1 MHVKY
6 LVYKQPKVEKY
17 VLAIDHTKNRSLK
30 KQLKS
35 ICEGIGVP
43 NLKSKVMERENWA
56 IENQDLFNLDL
67 WMKPSKIFT
76 AKDPNAAEEPEE
88 DNEENDDPDQ
98 PKVKRLRLKFDWWCK
113 AGISKNMGLLC
124 KEFNEHRQLKPN
136 KIIVT
141 GPPVSGVSY
150 FAEKLSQFYNIP
162 LIRIKDVVEMIAKM
176 DGELGDEIRAHL
188 EEQKGLLVEEGRAA
202 LEKKRSQ
209 GVKGLPEDVDE
220 STVRAEII

>member
-17 VLAIDHTKNRSLK
+17 VFAIDHTKNRNLK
-30 KQLKS
+30 RLLKS
-35 ICEGIGVP
+35 IGEGIGVP
-43 NLKSKVMERENWA
+43 NLKSKTLERQTWQ

-76 AKDPNAAEEPEE
+76 AKDPNAPDEPEE
-88 DNEENDDPDQ
+88 ENDDNDDPDQ

-113 AGISKNMGLLC
+113 SGIPKNMGLLC
-124 KEFNEHRQLKPN
+124 KEFNEQRQLKPN

-141 GPPVSGVSY
+141 GPPVSGVSH

-162 LIRIKDVVEMIAKM
+162 LIRVKEVVELFSKM
-176 DGELGDEIRAHL
+176 EGELGDEMRAHL

-220 STVRAEII
+220 ATVAKGIN